1 MPHIVVRNLTVRYDG
16 HEALRE
22 VSVEI
27 PDGQI
32 TVVLGPSGCGKTTF
46 LRCLNRLIDLTDG
59 AKVTG
64 EVLIDGE
71 NILAPDDDLLRLR
84 KKVGMLAQKPQV
96 LPMSIYENVTFGAWL
111 HGVRD
116 KKALDAL
123 VRDCLKRVHL
133 WDEVKDRL
141 FAPASQLSVGQ
152 QQRLCLAR
160 SLAVEPEVLL
170 CDEPTS
176 ALDPISAQR
185 VEELFFELKERYT
198 LVFVTHTLRQ
208 AKRLADYVL
217 FFYMG
222 ELVEHG
228 PAQRVF
234 SEPRNERTRAFL
246 AGVIG

>member
-71 NILAPDDDLLRLR
+71 NILAPDADLLRLR

-96 LPMSIYENVTFGAWL
+96 LPMSIYENVAFGAWL

-198 LVFVTHTLRQ
+198 LVLVTHTLRQ

>member
-71 NILAPDDDLLRLR
+71 NILAPDADLLRLR

-96 LPMSIYENVTFGAWL
+96 LPMSIYENVAFGAWL

-160 SLAVEPEVLL
+160 SLAVDPEVLL

-198 LVFVTHTLRQ
+198 LVLVTHTLRQ

-234 SEPRNERTRAFL
+234 DEPCNERTRAFL

>member
-27 PDGQI
+27 PDRQI

-71 NILAPDDDLLRLR
+71 NILAPDADLLRLR

-96 LPMSIYENVTFGAWL
+96 LPMSIYENVAFGAWL

-198 LVFVTHTLRQ
+198 LVLVTHTLRQ

>member
-1 MPHIVVRNLTVRYDG
+1 MPHIVVRNLSVAYDG
-16 HEALRE
+16 YVALRD
-22 VSVEI
+22 VTVEI

-46 LRCLNRLIDLTDG
+46 LRCLNRLIDLTEG

-71 NILAPDDDLLRLR
+71 NILAPDADILRLR
-84 KKVGMLAQKPQV
+84 KKMGMLQQKPTV
-96 LPMSIYENVTFGAWL
+96 LPMSIYDNIAFGAWL

-116 KKALDAL
+116 KRGLDE
-123 VRDCLKRVHL
+123 VVERCLRMVHL

-141 FAPASQLSVGQ
+141 KAPATQLSIGQ

-160 SLAVEPEVLL
+160 SLAVAPEVLL

-176 ALDPISAQR
+176 ALDPISAQHI
-185 VEELFFELKERYT
+185 ENLFRQLRGTYT
-198 LVFVTHTLRQ
+198 LIIVTHTLRQ
-208 AKRLADYVL
+208 AKRLADYGL

-228 PAQRVF
+228 AAADIF
-234 SEPRNERTRAFL
+234 SAPRDERTRAFL

>member
-32 TVVLGPSGCGKTTF
+32 TVVLGPSGCSKTTF

-71 NILAPDDDLLRLR
+71 NILAPDADLLRLR

-96 LPMSIYENVTFGAWL
+96 LPMSIYENVAFGAWL

-185 VEELFFELKERYT
+185 VEELFFELEERYT
-198 LVFVTHTLRQ
+198 LVLVTHTLRQ

-234 SEPRNERTRAFL
+234 SEPRDERTRAFL

>member
-32 TVVLGPSGCGKTTF
+32 TVVLGPSGCSKTTF

-71 NILAPDDDLLRLR
+71 NILAPDADLLRLR

-96 LPMSIYENVTFGAWL
+96 LPMSIYENVAFGAWL

-198 LVFVTHTLRQ
+198 LILVTHTLRQ

>member
-71 NILAPDDDLLRLR
+71 NIFAPNADLLRLR

-96 LPMSIYENVTFGAWL
+96 LPMSIYENVAFGAWL

-160 SLAVEPEVLL
+160 SLAVDPEVLL

-185 VEELFFELKERYT
+185 VEELFRELKERYT
-198 LVFVTHTLRQ
+198 LVLVTHTLRQ

>member
-16 HEALRE
+16 HEALRD

-59 AKVTG
+59 AKVMG

-71 NILAPDDDLLRLR
+71 NILAPDADLLRLR

-96 LPMSIYENVTFGAWL
+96 LPMSIYENVAFGAWL

-116 KKALDAL
+116 KKALDEL

-160 SLAVEPEVLL
+160 SLAVDPEVLL

-185 VEELFFELKERYT
+185 VEELFRELKERYT
-198 LVFVTHTLRQ
+198 LVLVTHTLRQ

-234 SEPRNERTRAFL
+234 DEPRNERTRAFL

>member
-64 EVLIDGE
+64 EVIIDGE
-71 NILAPDDDLLRLR
+71 NIFAPNADLLRLR

-96 LPMSIYENVTFGAWL
+96 LPMSIYENVAFGAWL

-152 QQRLCLAR
+152 QQRVCLAR

-198 LVFVTHTLRQ
+198 LVLVTHTLRQ

>member
-59 AKVTG
+59 ATVTG

-71 NILAPDDDLLRLR
+71 NILAPDADLLRLR

-96 LPMSIYENVTFGAWL
+96 LPMSIYENVAFGAWL

-176 ALDPISAQR
+176 ALDPISARR
-185 VEELFFELKERYT
+185 VEELFCELKERYT
-198 LVFVTHTLRQ
+198 LVIVTHTLRQ
-208 AKRLADYVL
+208 AKRLADHVL

-234 SEPRNERTRAFL
+234 SEPRDERTRAFL
-246 AGVIG
+246 AGIIG

>member
-1 MPHIVVRNLTVRYDG
+1 MPHIVVRNLTVRYG
-16 HEALRE
+16 NHEALRR

-32 TVVLGPSGCGKTTF
+32 TVVMGPSGCGKTTF
-46 LRCLNRLIDLTDG
+46 LRCLNRLIDLTEG
-59 AKVTG
+59 TKVSG

-71 NILAPDDDLLRLR
+71 NILAPDADLLRLR

-96 LPMSIYENVTFGAWL
+96 LPMSIYENVAFGAWI

-116 KKALDAL
+116 KRVLDQL
-123 VRDCLKRVHL
+123 VCDCLQRVHL

-176 ALDPISAQR
+176 ALDPISARR
-185 VEELFFELKERYT
+185 VEELFQELKERYT
-198 LVFVTHTLRQ
+198 IVLVTHTLRQ

-228 PAQRVF
+228 PAKKVF
-234 SEPRNERTRAFL
+234 SDPRDERTKAFL
-246 AGVIG
+246 SGVIG

>member
-1 MPHIVVRNLTVRYDG
+1 MPHIAVRNLTVRYDG

-71 NILAPDDDLLRLR
+71 NILAPDADLLRLR

-96 LPMSIYENVTFGAWL
+96 LPMSIYENVAFGAWL

-198 LVFVTHTLRQ
+198 LVLVTHTLRQ

>member
-71 NILAPDDDLLRLR
+71 NILAPDADLLRLR

-96 LPMSIYENVTFGAWL
+96 LPMSIYENVAFGAWL

-198 LVFVTHTLRQ
+198 LVLVTHTLRQ
-208 AKRLADYVL
+208 AKRLADYVM

>member
-71 NILAPDDDLLRLR
+71 NIFAPNADLLRLR

-96 LPMSIYENVTFGAWL
+96 LPMSIYENVAFGAWL

-198 LVFVTHTLRQ
+198 LVLVTHTLRQ
-208 AKRLADYVL
+208 AKRMADYVL